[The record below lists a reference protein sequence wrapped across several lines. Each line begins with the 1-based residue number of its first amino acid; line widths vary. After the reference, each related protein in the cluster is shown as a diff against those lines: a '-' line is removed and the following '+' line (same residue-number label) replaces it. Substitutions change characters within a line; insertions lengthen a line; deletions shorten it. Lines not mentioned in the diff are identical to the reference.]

1 MPKTKLQ
8 GIVVTLISALF
19 MVYLMVLYNI
29 SGANGKM
36 ENQSFLYALRA
47 MWLFY
52 PIAFIAVVF
61 IARPLAQKLTFRL
74 FNREDK
80 PIFILLSIQ
89 SFAVC
94 LMVIIMTLIATILS
108 KGLTVNFVPQYLT
121 SIWHNFVFAFC
132 LQIFAV
138 GPFARLMS
146 RIIFRSQLKKQELE
160 SSYN

>member
-1 MPKTKLQ
+1 MPKTKSQ
-8 GIVVTLISALF
+8 GTVVTLISALF
-19 MVYLMVLYNI
+19 MVYVMALYNI
-29 SGANGKM
+29 AGASGKM

-52 PIAFIAVVF
+52 PIAVIAVIF

-94 LMVIIMTLIATILS
+94 LMVVIMTLIATILS
-108 KGLTVNFVPQYLT
+108 KGFTANFVPQYLT

-132 LQIFAV
+132 LQVFAV

-146 RIIFRSQLKKQELE
+146 RMIFRNQLKNRNNAERV
-160 SSYN
+160 